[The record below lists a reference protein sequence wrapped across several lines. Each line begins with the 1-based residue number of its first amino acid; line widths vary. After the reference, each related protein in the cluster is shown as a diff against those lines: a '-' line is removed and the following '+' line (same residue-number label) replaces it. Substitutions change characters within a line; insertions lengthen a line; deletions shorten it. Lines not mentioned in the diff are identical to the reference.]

1 MLYAEVSRHAAHSS
15 SKCTDEAYSCSMV
28 PSKSRVPL
36 WWIRWDS
43 SNWQFAGKQMVYLLA
58 FITSLWPTED
68 SVIEEGETF
77 FGHFTRFIVYVV
89 MLSYNVSDVDCRG
102 RFFLCFEGLFLLTRK
117 NLTAY
122 LIVWNTSAGACP
134 VGWAWGGTGHRWNRI
149 DHPKCRPIKVWPN
162 ICQMEGR
169 TNCLMSIFEC
179 FECLLFICSQFLEV
193 QLLFED

>member
-28 PSKSRVPL
+28 PSESRVPL

-102 RFFLCFEGLFLLTRK
+102 RFFFMFWGVISFDTEEFDRLLNSLK
-117 NLTAY
+117 
-122 LIVWNTSAGACP
+122 
-134 VGWAWGGTGHRWNRI
+134 H
-149 DHPKCRPIKVWPN
+149 KCRGVSSRLGLGWHWPPLKSDWPP
-162 ICQMEGR
+162 Q
-169 TNCLMSIFEC
+169 
-179 FECLLFICSQFLEV
+179 V
-193 QLLFED
+193 PPH